1 LAIHLIDF
9 GSGLRY
15 FYSNH
20 ASYVLHFFY
29 LNGVNLT
36 VGGIKM
42 KCPECQFNNR
52 EGAKFCSECGNRF
65 ELTCPECHTKVRI
78 DSKFCDECGCDLK
91 KPKDAPS
98 IDYSKPQSYTPKF
111 LADKILSS
119 RSSIKGE
126 RKLVTVLFADV
137 AHYTSIAETLD
148 PEEVHRIMDRLFKL
162 LMDEIHKYEGTINQ
176 FTGDGIMAIFG
187 APVSHEDHAQRACY
201 AALAVQRAMAPFS
214 EQIKDEKDIDFKIR
228 IGLNTGP
235 VVVGSIGDDLRMD
248 YTALGDTTNLA
259 ARLQQGADAGSIL
272 MADSSYKLISPHFV
286 TEPCGEL
293 KVKGKKD
300 PVTAHLLKRTRR
312 IRSLMDIVAEKALSP
327 LIGRSEEFN
336 RLHRLWDLCK
346 KGNGQVVFIVGE
358 AGIGKSRLVFE
369 LHHALAA
376 EKITWLEGRC
386 TAYGRN
392 LPFSPLID
400 LLKRN
405 FRIDEED
412 TEQIIIRKIDA
423 GLSVLGEETKA
434 RAPFLKFLFSVDPG
448 DDLIQSMDAHGRRR
462 MIFDSIRLMTIR
474 GSKLRPLILLF
485 EDLHWIDHE
494 SEDFLKYVIN
504 SLAVLPVML
513 ILTYRPGYVNP
524 FGERTFFNRISLKA
538 LRKEE
543 SLDLT
548 KGVIGVDRLPKFV
561 EPLILERA
569 EGNPFYIEEIAKS
582 LEEMGTFKEMEATG
596 TTNAQNQIQI
606 PTSIQDIIMARID
619 RLPDEQ
625 KAALQIAAVIGRE
638 FANRLLERIAKL
650 KEGITDVLGD
660 LVGLEIIYQTQFYPE
675 LSFMFKHALTH
686 DVAYNS
692 LLTSKRKAIHALTGE
707 VIEEIYATRLGE
719 HYEILAHHYAQGE
732 VWDKAIAYLILS
744 GQKAL
749 GNMAVPSA
757 HTFFKKVND
766 ISRHNDVALSPEQAY
781 ECYQGTGNTE
791 FNMGYFDV
799 AEKDFFQAREIAKE
813 IGDKNKEAESL
824 SMAGWSMASGKKYEE
839 VINIYHEAADFGRQ
853 IGNPIIEG
861 RNYAGLGLIKLA
873 LGEVEE
879 AGKFMEKAVK
889 IGKKINSP
897 LLLILSFSLKAF
909 QLPHYGISDEEAVK
923 YLDEAIPVLKS
934 VQNARA
940 CVLVYLILGYNLAC
954 KGDYTG
960 GISIFQEGIKFAEET
975 GEALNRAKGLNW
987 LGWVYGEI
995 GWISEAKKLNQESYN
1010 AALEMG
1016 SGSEEVEANAVVN
1029 LAENA
1034 VVAKDYGQAENY
1046 IEDLLKKA
1054 ETDPGYLFIRHRWEV
1069 RQLCTSAEIFLYKGN
1084 TDEAMQCAQKALE
1097 IAERTKNKR
1106 GMIRANRHMGEVYI
1120 KDMQFPEAEK
1130 KLAVAISDARELGN
1144 PYQLWKTHH
1153 NLGKLKEAQG
1163 IHREAREHYEG
1174 ALRVIEK
1181 IGSNLTDENLR
1192 KIFLNSDW
1200 VTEIKNKV
1208 K

>member
-1 LAIHLIDF
+1 
-9 GSGLRY
+9 
-15 FYSNH
+15 
-20 ASYVLHFFY
+20 
-29 LNGVNLT
+29 
-36 VGGIKM
+36 M
-42 KCPECQFNNR
+42 KCPQCQFDNR
-52 EGAKFCSECGNRF
+52 KGAKFCSECGNRF
-65 ELTCPECHTKVRI
+65 ELTCPECLTKIRLG
-78 DSKFCDECGCDLK
+78 SKFCDECGYDLK
-91 KPKDAPS
+91 KPPDAPS
-98 IDYSKPQSYTPKF
+98 IDLSKPQSYTPKF

-119 RSSIKGE
+119 RSAIEGE

-137 AHYTSIAETLD
+137 ANYTAIAEKLD
-148 PEEVHRIMDRLFKL
+148 PEEVHQIMDRLFKIL
-162 LMDEIHKYEGTINQ
+162 LDEIHKYEGTINQ

-201 AALAVQRAMAPFS
+201 AALAVQKAMADFS
-214 EQIKDEKDIDFKIR
+214 EKLKDEKEIDFKIR
-228 IGLNTGP
+228 VGINTGP

-259 ARLQQGADAGSIL
+259 ARLQQGAESGRIL
-272 MADSSYKLISPHFV
+272 MSDSSHKLISPHFV
-286 TEPCGEL
+286 TKPFGDL
-293 KVKGKKD
+293 QVKGKKE
-300 PVTAHLLKRTRR
+300 PVSTYVLKRTRR
-312 IRSLMDIVAEKALSP
+312 TRSLMDIVAEKALSP
-327 LIGRSEEFN
+327 LIGRSEEFG

-346 KGNGQVVFIVGE
+346 KGSGQVVFIVGE

-369 LHHALAA
+369 LHRALTA

-412 TEQIIIRKIDA
+412 SKETIIRKIDR
-423 GLSVLGEETKA
+423 GLSVLGEETRE

-448 DDLIQSMDAHGRRR
+448 DPLIQSMDALGRRR
-462 MIFDSIRLMTIR
+462 MIFDSIRLMTIQ
-474 GSKLRPLILLF
+474 GSKLRPLIIFF

-494 SEDFLKYVIN
+494 SEDFLKYIIN

-538 LRKEE
+538 LQKDE

-548 KGVIGVDRLPKFV
+548 KGVIGVDKLPKFI

-582 LEEMGTFKEMEATG
+582 LEELGTLKKTETIGAA
-596 TTNAQNQIQI
+596 NAQDQVQI

-619 RLPDEQ
+619 RLPNEQ
-625 KAALQIAAVIGRE
+625 KTALQIASVIGRE

-650 KEGITDVLGD
+650 DEEISDILAD
-660 LVGLEIIYQTQFYPE
+660 LVGIEIIYQTQFYPE

-692 LLTSKRKAIHALTGE
+692 LLTSRRKAIHALTGE
-707 VIEEIYATRLGE
+707 VIEEIYSTRLGE
-719 HYEILAHHYAQGE
+719 HYEILAHHYEQGE
-732 VWDKAIAYLILS
+732 VLDKAVAFLILS

-749 GNMAVPSA
+749 GNMAIPSA
-757 HTFFKKVND
+757 RTFFKKVID
-766 ISRHNDVALSPEQAY
+766 ISHQKDVTLSLEQAY
-781 ECYQGTGNTE
+781 ESYQGKGNTE
-791 FNMGYFDV
+791 FNMGHYDV
-799 AEKDFFQAREIAKE
+799 AEKDFFKAREIAKE
-813 IGDKNKEAESL
+813 MGDKNKEAESL
-824 SMAGWSMASGKKYEE
+824 SMAGWSMASGKKYEA
-839 VINIYHEAADFGRQ
+839 VINIYHEAANFGRE

-861 RNYAGLGLIKLA
+861 RNYIGLGLIKLA
-873 LGEVEE
+873 LGEVQE
-879 AGKFMEKAVK
+879 AGKFMDKAVE
-889 IGKKINSP
+889 IGNKINSP
-897 LLLILSFSLKAF
+897 LLLILSLSLRAF
-909 QLPHYGISDEEAVK
+909 QFPHYGIPDEEAIE
-923 YLDEAIPVLKS
+923 YLEKAIPMLKS

-940 CVLVYLILGYNLAC
+940 CVLVYLIIGYYLAC
-954 KGDYTG
+954 KGDYSA
-960 GISIFQEGIKFAEET
+960 SIATLQEGIKFAAET

-987 LGWVYGEI
+987 LGWVYGEL
-995 GWISEAKKLNQESYN
+995 GWVSEAKKLNQESYK
-1010 AALEMG
+1010 AALDMG

-1034 VVAKDYGQAENY
+1034 VAEKDYAQAENY

-1069 RQLCTSAEIFLYKGN
+1069 RQLCTSAEISLYKGD
-1084 TDEAMQCAQKALE
+1084 TDKAMQCAQRAFE

-1106 GMIRANRHMGEVYI
+1106 GMIRANRLMGLIYR
-1120 KDMQFPEAEK
+1120 KNMAFSKAEK
-1130 KLAVAISDARELGN
+1130 RLNGAISDARKLGN
-1144 PYQLWKTHH
+1144 PYQLWRTHFD
-1153 NLGKLKEAQG
+1153 LAKLKEAQDLN
-1163 IHREAREHYEG
+1163 REAQEQYRAALEIIEH
-1174 ALRVIEK
+1174 
-1181 IGSNLTDENLR
+1181 IGSNLKDE
-1192 KIFLNSDW
+1192 KIKQIFLCSDLII
-1200 VTEIKNKV
+1200 EIRNKV